1 MLAKIFIVLFL
12 TGLLNTVS
20 SDDSLEY
27 ENEVNKVGYNV
38 FCQVCVTNVRSVR
51 WLLLREYV
59 RGVMAK
65 LLSFTCSFIPYRKP
79 RAKCKAFFNGPFQ
92 EKLHDF
98 AVNMSVYEPCR
109 YIGVCLTQ
117 QYEMMSEDDS
127 SFDSAMLQI
136 FNTLKEHLKF
146 TVTQEYIQET
156 IEQICSSD
164 KQCFKTFE
172 KYANTLMEVFH

>member
-1 MLAKIFIVLFL
+1 MILCLFIFQ
-12 TGLLNTVS
+12 
-20 SDDSLEY
+20 EY
-27 ENEVNKVGYNV
+27 QNEVNKNGYV
-38 FCQVCVTNVRSVR
+38 TFCELCVTNVRRIRSA
-51 WLLLREYV
+51 LLHDYV
-59 RGVMAK
+59 REMMAK
-65 LLSFTCSFIPYRKP
+65 LLSVTCSFIPYRKP

-98 AVNMSVYEPCR
+98 AMNMSVNEPCR
-109 YIGVCLTQ
+109 YIGVCLTEQ
-117 QYEMMSEDDS
+117 NEMMTEDVS

-146 TVTQEYIQET
+146 TVTQEYIQEA